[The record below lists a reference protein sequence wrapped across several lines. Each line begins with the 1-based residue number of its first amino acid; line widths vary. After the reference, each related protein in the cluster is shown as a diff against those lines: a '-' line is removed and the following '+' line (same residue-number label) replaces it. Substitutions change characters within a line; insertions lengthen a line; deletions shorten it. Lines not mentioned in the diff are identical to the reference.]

1 MMHMKNESLTSQ
13 ALAFNPVIPLKG
25 EPEGQVVDKEGNTWI
40 QIRAD
45 HAQKV
50 SLVIYEEEFPFTK
63 DEGGIW
69 RLKYPR
75 KDGITMVQLMID
87 GQPVI
92 SPYLPIGYGY
102 SRPYNYVTVEEP
114 DGDFYRL
121 KDVPHG
127 TVRQEFFKSSVTGEW
142 ERCLVYTPAD
152 YDEKPD
158 QKYPVL
164 YLQHGHGENEIGW
177 VSQGRVN
184 LILDNLFANKEA
196 VPFIVVMNNGM
207 VQVEREGQRVVDH
220 TLFPALL
227 MKDVIPFIEKK
238 YRVIGDKEHRAM
250 AGLSMGSIH
259 TSITAFTHPELFDYV
274 GLFSGFLHDFIQG
287 NELMDMIPREKSKD
301 EHLKILDDAEA
312 FRKDFKVFFR
322 AMGKDD
328 IFRQMFLDDDA
339 LLKEKGI
346 SCIRMTYP
354 GGHEWNVWRRCIR
367 DFSELLFR

>member
-1 MMHMKNESLTSQ
+1 MEKEHLTAQ

-25 EPEGQVVDKEGNTWI
+25 EPEGQITDENGTTWI

-45 HAQKV
+45 HAEKV
-50 SLVIYEEEFPFTK
+50 SLMIYEQEYSFDKCE
-63 DEGGIW
+63 DGIW

-75 KDGITMVQLMID
+75 TDGITMVQLQID
-87 GQPVI
+87 GQNVI
-92 SPYLPIGYGY
+92 TPYLPIGYGY
-102 SRPYNYVTVEEP
+102 SRPYNYVTVAEK
-114 DGDFYRL
+114 DDDFYRL

-127 TVRQEFFKSSVTGEW
+127 TVRQEFFKSSVTHEW
-142 ERCLVYTPAD
+142 ERCLVYTPAG
-152 YDEKPD
+152 YEEHPD

-184 LILDNLFANKEA
+184 FILDNLFAQKAA
-196 VPFIVVMNNGM
+196 VPCIVVMNNGM
-207 VQVEREGQRVVDH
+207 VQVVKDGKRVVDH
-220 TLFPALL
+220 TLFPDLL
-227 MKDVIPFIEKK
+227 IKDIIPFIEGK
-238 YRVIGDKEHRAM
+238 YRILSDKDHRAM

-259 TSITAFTHPELFDYV
+259 TSITAFTHPELFAYV

-287 NELMDMIPREKSKD
+287 NELMDMVPRGKSED
-301 EHLKILDDAEA
+301 QHLRILNDPAA
-312 FRKDFKVFFR
+312 FQNNFKVFYR

-339 LLKEKGI
+339 LLQEKGI

-354 GGHEWNVWRRCIR
+354 GGHDWNVWRRCIR
-367 DFSELLFR
+367 DFMQLLFR

>member
-1 MMHMKNESLTSQ
+1 MNKESIMTQ
-13 ALAFNPVIPLKG
+13 ALAFNPVIPPKG
-25 EPEGQVVDKEGNTWI
+25 EPKGEIVDKEGNTWI

-50 SLVIYEEEFPFTK
+50 SLIIYEEEFPFTK
-63 DEGGIW
+63 DEDGIW

-92 SPYLPIGYGY
+92 TPYLPIGYGY

-127 TVRQEFFKSSVTGEW
+127 TVRLEFFKSSVTGEW
-142 ERCLVYTPAD
+142 ERCLVYTPAG
-152 YDEKPD
+152 YDEEPD
-158 QKYPVL
+158 RKYPVL

-184 LILDNLFANKEA
+184 LILDNLFAAKEA

-207 VQVEREGQRVVDH
+207 VQVKRDGQRVVDH
-220 TLFPALL
+220 ILFPSLL

-328 IFRQMFLDDDA
+328 IFRKMFLDDDA
-339 LLKEKGI
+339 LLNEKGI

-367 DFSELLFR
+367 DFAKLLFR